1 MTEQEFRELE
11 MKLWR
16 ELGEQ
21 RKKEREQA
29 REALALIECDKI
41 DERDLEQLRESE
53 REGEN
58 AGL

>member
-21 RKKEREQA
+21 RKREREQA
-29 REALALIECDKI
+29 REG
-41 DERDLEQLRESE
+41 ES
-53 REGEN
+53 N
-58 AGL
+58 ARI

>member
-21 RKKEREQA
+21 RKREREK
-29 REALALIECDKI
+29 EK
-41 DERDLEQLRESE
+41 
-53 REGEN
+53 EGEN
-58 AGL
+58 ARI

>member
-21 RKKEREQA
+21 RKRERERA
-29 REALALIECDKI
+29 RE
-41 DERDLEQLRESE
+41 QESK
-53 REGEN
+53 
-58 AGL
+58 

>member
-21 RKKEREQA
+21 RKREREQ
-29 REALALIECDKI
+29 
-41 DERDLEQLRESE
+41 E
-53 REGEN
+53 REGESN
-58 AGL
+58 ARI